1 MFDKVKSD
9 LITAMKEKDK
19 FRLDVIRMLKSAIQN
34 ETIAQKK
41 DLSDDEVLGVIKR
54 EVKKRNSSI
63 EEYTKY
69 NKMEMVESLK
79 KEVAILSEYL
89 PEELSDEALE
99 KIIDEVIAEVNATSM
114 KEMGMVIKAVGAKV
128 GASADM
134 SKVSK
139 MVKEKLSLSTIN

>member
-1 MFDKVKSD
+1 MNIMFDKVKSD

-139 MVKEKLSLSTIN
+139 MVKEKLS

>member
-139 MVKEKLSLSTIN
+139 MVKEKLS

>member
-79 KEVAILSEYL
+79 KEIAILSEYL

-139 MVKEKLSLSTIN
+139 MVKEKLS